1 MKKYFEI
8 FLLVVISTYQEPI
21 RGWIDNLY
29 GPTGVAAGAGTG
41 LLRSIHC
48 DGSVSANVVPADLT
62 INALIACA
70 WDIANIRYIFIVNII
85 FCIDANVMQYLTIYD
100 IITKKCCWT
109 YNLNNDVLCVV

>member
-1 MKKYFEI
+1 M
-8 FLLVVISTYQEPI
+8 

-48 DGSVSANVVPADLT
+48 DGSVHANVVPADLT

-70 WDIANIRYIFIVNII
+70 WDVANDYKRLLSFYFLSVS
-85 FCIDANVMQYLTIYD
+85 LTS
-100 IITKKCCWT
+100 C
-109 YNLNNDVLCVV
+109 NG